1 VSHASESRFDFLAPQ
16 SVRRIERAALVVGV
30 LGAVACIAGAIVEP
44 AQHFLRSYLV
54 GFMYWLG
61 VTLGCLAILMVAH
74 VTTAH
79 WGFVVRRILE
89 AASLNVF
96 MMALLFVPILAGV
109 HRLYPW
115 ANADAL
121 AKDSL
126 MQHQSAWLNGGG
138 FILRAVIYFALWC
151 LLAFLLN
158 KWSWAQDKPGA
169 PSFRERYQNLSAVG
183 LMLYVFTMTFAS
195 IDWMMSL
202 DPHWKSTIYG
212 FYIEAGQGLNGFAFV
227 TIVAALLIGYKPMSE
242 VLSKEH
248 LHDLGKLM
256 FAFLILW
263 AYMAFSQGL
272 IYWSTN
278 LPEEISWYRN
288 RMSGSWWMVGAVLLF
303 GQFFLPFFVLLG
315 QEIKRKAATIA
326 VVALWMMLMRWF
338 DLYYLIIPNF
348 EDTRGTL
355 SFSWVNIAST
365 LGIGGLWVALFFHNL
380 KLRPLLA
387 EHDPMFHEVLEG
399 EHAAVHAGEHHG

>member
-1 VSHASESRFDFLAPQ
+1 MSDARHSRFDFAAPDT
-16 SVRRIERAALVVGV
+16 VLRIERAALVIGV
-30 LGAVACIAGAIVEP
+30 LGAAACIVGAIVEP

-74 VTTAH
+74 LTTAH

-89 AASLNVF
+89 AASLNIF
-96 MMALLFVPILAGV
+96 MMALLFLPILAGV
-109 HRLYPW
+109 YRLYPW
-115 ANADAL
+115 ANPDAL
-121 AKDSL
+121 AKDG
-126 MQHQSAWLNGGG
+126 MIQHQHAWLNPGG
-138 FILRAVIYFALWC
+138 FALRALLYFALWC
-151 LLAFLLN
+151 LFAFLLN

-169 PSFRERYQNLSAVG
+169 PAYRERYQNLSAVG
-183 LMLYVFTMTFAS
+183 LLLYVFTMTFAS
-195 IDWMMSL
+195 VDWMMSL

-227 TIVAALLIGYKPMSE
+227 TVIAALLIAYRPMSE
-242 VLSKEH
+242 VLTKEH

-288 RMSGSWWMVGAVLLF
+288 RMTGAWWMVGAVLLF

-315 QEIKRKAATIA
+315 QEIKRKAATVA
-326 VVALWMMLMRWF
+326 AVALWMMLMRWF

-348 EDTRGTL
+348 DDTRGAL
-355 SFSWVNIAST
+355 SFSWVNVAST
-365 LGIGGLWVALFFHNL
+365 LGIGGLWVALFFRNL
-380 KLRPLLA
+380 RLHPLVA
-387 EHDPMFHEVLEG
+387 EHDPMFHVVLES
-399 EHAAVHAGEHHG
+399 EHEAAHAGGQHD